1 MSDQSAGQKITQQLR
16 QAYDRTAGERSRS
29 TMEPWKTVERRRFLD
44 ELVRA
49 GSRRL
54 LEVGAGHGRD
64 SLFFSEQGLTVTC
77 ADLSFNMAALC
88 RANDLN
94 AVQSD
99 MRFLPFAP
107 ESFDAVYAMNSLL
120 HIPRTDIHAVM
131 QQIHTVLNPGG
142 RFYYGVYGGK
152 DHEGIWEDDSYRP
165 KRFFNYYQDEDLIA
179 LVSAYFEVV
188 SFKPIELPDR
198 GGLHFQSLILR
209 KA

>member
-1 MSDQSAGQKITQQLR
+1 MKDQPVNQEFTRQLQ
-16 QAYDRTAGERSRS
+16 QAYDRTADERSRGE
-29 TMEPWKTVERRRFLD
+29 MEPWKAAERQRFLD

-64 SLFFSEQGLTVTC
+64 SLFFREQGLAVTC

-88 RANDLN
+88 RGNGLN
-94 AVQSD
+94 AVQTD

-107 ESFDAVYAMNSLL
+107 DHFDAVYAMNSLL
-120 HIPRTDIHAVM
+120 HIPRSEIRTVMRQICAVLSTD
-131 QQIHTVLNPGG
+131 G

-152 DHEGIWEDDSYRP
+152 DHEGIWEDDHYQP
-165 KRFFNYYQDEDLIA
+165 KRFFNYYPDEDLVT
-179 LVSAYFEVV
+179 LVSDYFSVE
-188 SFKPIELPDR
+188 SFKSIKLTDR

-209 KA
+209 KR